1 VTDTPPSQPPSTPE
15 GFEIT
20 AVRIYPFDTRETGGR
35 TVAYAE
41 IEIGGALLLR
51 GIRVLESESRGLFI
65 GYPSQRARRDRF
77 VDLVVPL
84 TKEAQ
89 QEVRRA
95 VIEEYK
101 SVTGWE
107 PAPKEGEERR

>member
-1 VTDTPPSQPPSTPE
+1 MSSEDKTL
-15 GFEIT
+15 EIT
-20 AVRIYPFDTRETGGR
+20 AVRIFPFDTRETGGR

-51 GIRVLESESRGLFI
+51 GIRVLESERQGLFL
-65 GYPSQRARRDRF
+65 GFPSQRARKERF

-84 TKEAQ
+84 NRDFQLRIRE
-89 QEVRRA
+89 A

-101 SVTGWE
+101 RVTGWKPSRE
-107 PAPKEGEERR
+107 EGGPGD